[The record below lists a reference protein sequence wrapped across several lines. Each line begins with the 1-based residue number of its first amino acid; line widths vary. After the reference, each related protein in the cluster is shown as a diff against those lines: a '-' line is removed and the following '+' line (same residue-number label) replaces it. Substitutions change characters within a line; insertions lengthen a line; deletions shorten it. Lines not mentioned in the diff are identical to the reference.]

1 MELYDIR
8 FDTEGEFV
16 TIVPEGYTTAILIT
30 EGNIMMDDKVYH
42 HGDMLHFSKT
52 GTDIS
57 FTGNAK
63 TKVLL
68 MAGEPLG
75 EPVAH
80 Y

>member
-1 MELYDIR
+1 MI
-8 FDTEGEFV
+8 GEK
-16 TIVPEGYTTAILIT
+16 I
-30 EGNIMMDDKVYH
+30 YH
-42 HGDMLHFSKT
+42 HGDMLHFSKS
-52 GTDIS
+52 GEGIS
-57 FTGNAK
+57 FTGNTN